1 MCTTIYSSFCCDIS
15 LDVER
20 ELVFLK
26 VQAASGPDRTEITQ
40 LAQIFRARIVDVG
53 ESTFILAI
61 TGDPGK
67 LTAFQKVLG
76 KFGVVELV
84 RTGRIALKRG
94 ESLFDDGKN
103 GASFFEGNNGG
114 SDSPTTS
121 ATRVEYANSGLD
133 VYAADAIETG
143 VWNVSNIL
151 DAAYT
156 QEAHGFEP
164 YTLSID
170 VQDVPG
176 VLNQVTGVI
185 ARRGYNVQSL
195 AVGNSEKPGMSRIT
209 MVVPGDSASI
219 ANLTK
224 QLLKLIYVSSVTELH
239 RIPHVARELM
249 LVKVACQPSQRG
261 EILDLA
267 KIFHATVCDV
277 SRNTMMIEVVGKESK
292 MRALQEV
299 LQPYGILEI
308 ARTGRVAL
316 ARDSGVDSRY
326 LSGMAGSRI
335 ML

>member
-1 MCTTIYSSFCCDIS
+1 
-15 LDVER
+15 
-20 ELVFLK
+20 
-26 VQAASGPDRTEITQ
+26 

-94 ESLFDDGKN
+94 ESLFDDGN
-103 GASFFEGNNGG
+103 GATFFEGNSGG
-114 SDSPTTS
+114 SDSPSTS

-156 QEAHGFEP
+156 PEAHGFEP
-164 YTLSID
+164 FTLSID

-224 QLLKLIYVSSVTELH
+224 QLLKLVYVSSVTELH

-261 EILDLA
+261 EILDLT
-267 KIFHATVCDV
+267 KIFHASVCDV
-277 SRNTMMIEVVGKESK
+277 SRSTMTIEVVGKESK